1 MSAVASSQVVV
12 SDTAATEAATSSTP
26 DLTVY
31 YTLRPIS
38 KYLLAL
44 SFGFGALGFLIAA
57 YCLFPYVAGPI
68 YEALWWH
75 VNTASIALAGLSG
88 FAGLLCV
95 RQDQLHVPKDTGGRL
110 HTWRVLAMSTTA
122 AYLVGFLLLCMLLTR
137 GAPVW
142 YSYSAGAVGCLLA
155 VLGLAACYWSP
166 VGHWW
171 ELFYSMGAL
180 LAVTG
185 GFAFWFP
192 AIDGF
197 YGACL
202 FGFITLKWLLSL
214 RQRGFP
220 ALSLPNRPLLWLI
233 GIRQRPE
240 RRAARVHEWLYTLA
254 LIAGVAP
261 IATLVA
267 FRPYFEP
274 WETPA
279 LRMFGYIMLAGT
291 TAIYI
296 TPLCVSA
303 ALLFWCRKFQTLTIH
318 ERHNVFTQGEHFA
331 LVLFG
336 LASNL
341 GIAAYYAGQVH
352 KGSLAEQSPVMLAT
366 LMLVALG
373 LALTLLTRRRLVLF
387 AILLPIAVA
396 VSLKKLNYIG
406 DFLIPLYVGNP
417 LGY

>member
-1 MSAVASSQVVV
+1 MSAVESPLLTVSAS
-12 SDTAATEAATSSTP
+12 AAGQSPASAPP

-31 YTLRPIS
+31 YSLRPVS

-44 SFGFGALGFLIAA
+44 SFGFGALAFLIAA
-57 YCLFPYVAGPI
+57 YCLFPYVAGPVH
-68 YEALWWH
+68 EAWWWH
-75 VNTASIALAGLSG
+75 ANTACMALAGLSG

-95 RQDQLHVPKDTGGRL
+95 RQDQMGVPKDTGGRL
-110 HTWRVLAMSTTA
+110 HTWRVLAMSTTV
-122 AYLVGFLLLCMLLTR
+122 AYLLSFLLLCFLLTR
-137 GAPVW
+137 GAPIW

-171 ELFYSMGAL
+171 ELFYSMGTL
-180 LAVTG
+180 LAITG

-214 RQRGFP
+214 RRKGFP
-220 ALSLPNRPLLWLI
+220 KLSLPERPLLWLI
-233 GIRQRPE
+233 GIRRPAK
-240 RRAARVHEWLYTLA
+240 RRSARVHEWLYTVA
-254 LIAGVAP
+254 LIVGVAP
-261 IATLVA
+261 LATLVA

-303 ALLFWCRKFQTLTIH
+303 ALLFWCRKFQSLTLE

-341 GIAAYYAGQVH
+341 GIAAYYAGQIH
-352 KGSLAEQSPVMLAT
+352 RGSLAEQSPVMLAT
-366 LMLVALG
+366 LVLVVLG
-373 LALTLLTRRRLVLF
+373 LALTFLTRRRMILF
-387 AILLPIAVA
+387 AILLPVAVA